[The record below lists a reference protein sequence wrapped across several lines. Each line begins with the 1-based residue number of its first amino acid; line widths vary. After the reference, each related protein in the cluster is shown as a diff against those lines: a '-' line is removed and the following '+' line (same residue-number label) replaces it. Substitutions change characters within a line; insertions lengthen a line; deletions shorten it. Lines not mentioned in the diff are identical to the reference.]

1 MTTFRVWAPQAQRVA
16 VEVDGER
23 MELFGGTD
31 GWWSRDLP
39 TAGPGTDYAYALD
52 DGEGYG
58 PPLPDPRSAWQPRG
72 VHGPSRVLDHTA
84 YAWGDAAWRG
94 VPLQGSVIYELHV
107 GTFIPGG
114 TLDAAIARLDHL
126 VTLGVD
132 VVELLPVA
140 AFDGRHGWG
149 YDGVALFAVHQPYG
163 GPEALKRFVDAC
175 HQRGLGVVLDVV
187 YNHLGP
193 SGNYLARFGPYFTDT
208 HVTPWG
214 PAINLDA
221 PGSDEVRRFV
231 LDNAAMWLRDYHV
244 DGLRLDAVHALLDER
259 ALPILEELAV
269 AVAALSA
276 QERRPL
282 SLVAESDLNDPKLV
296 RSREAGGYGLDGQW
310 SDDFHHALHALLTGE
325 RAGYFNDFGSMA
337 TLRKTLTRVFMHD
350 GGYSSFR
357 GRGHGRPVDRAITPG
372 HRFLGYLQN
381 HDQIGNRATGDRTSA
396 LLSQRMLKV
405 GAALVLISPFTPL
418 LFMGEEW
425 GAATP
430 WQFFT
435 DYDDPDLAEA
445 VRTGRRSEF
454 AAHGWGPEEVP
465 DPQNPQTVQ
474 RSRLDW
480 SESEREPH
488 AAILEWH
495 RRLIALRRARPELTD
510 GRLDRVQVTYDENAR
525 WFVVRRGDLMLV
537 ANLGPDRQAV
547 PVPVTPIGVLLSSEP
562 GFVYGSE
569 FVETD
574 GETAVI
580 LTVVLPR
587 RPHR

>member
-1 MTTFRVWAPQAQRVA
+1 
-16 VEVDGER
+16 
-23 MELFGGTD
+23 
-31 GWWSRDLP
+31 
-39 TAGPGTDYAYALD
+39 
-52 DGEGYG
+52 
-58 PPLPDPRSAWQPRG
+58 
-72 VHGPSRVLDHTA
+72 
-84 YAWGDAAWRG
+84 
-94 VPLQGSVIYELHV
+94 
-107 GTFIPGG
+107 
-114 TLDAAIARLDHL
+114 
-126 VTLGVD
+126 
-132 VVELLPVA
+132 
-140 AFDGRHGWG
+140 
-149 YDGVALFAVHQPYG
+149 
-163 GPEALKRFVDAC
+163 
-175 HQRGLGVVLDVV
+175 
-187 YNHLGP
+187 
-193 SGNYLARFGPYFTDT
+193 
-208 HVTPWG
+208 
-214 PAINLDA
+214 
-221 PGSDEVRRFV
+221 
-231 LDNAAMWLRDYHV
+231 
-244 DGLRLDAVHALLDER
+244 
-259 ALPILEELAV
+259 
-269 AVAALSA
+269 
-276 QERRPL
+276 
-282 SLVAESDLNDPKLV
+282 
-296 RSREAGGYGLDGQW
+296 
-310 SDDFHHALHALLTGE
+310 
-325 RAGYFNDFGSMA
+325 
-337 TLRKTLTRVFMHD
+337 
-350 GGYSSFR
+350 
-357 GRGHGRPVDRAITPG
+357 VDRAITPG

-537 ANLGPDRQAV
+537 ANLGRDRQAI